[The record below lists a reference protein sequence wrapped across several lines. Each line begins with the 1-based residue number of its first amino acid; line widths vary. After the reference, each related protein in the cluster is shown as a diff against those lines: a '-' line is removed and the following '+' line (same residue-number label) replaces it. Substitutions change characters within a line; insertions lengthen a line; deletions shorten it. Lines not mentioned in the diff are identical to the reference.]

1 MIWLALFFASA
12 AFILYVAIGYPLV
25 LGALAKVHARPIRKD
40 GKPKTVSVIIAVHNG
55 ARFIRDKLDSVLALD
70 YPLELMDILIVSDES
85 TDQTDDIVREYAP
98 RGVQLMRVPKG
109 GKPAALNAA
118 IPRATGEILF
128 LTDVRQTLEPASLR
142 RLVACFGDPEVG
154 VTSGELIIRK
164 GQSQDASDVGLYW
177 RYESWIRNRLSRID
191 SMFGS
196 TGPFYTMRRELAVE
210 MPPDIL
216 LDDMYLPMAAFFR
229 GYRLVVED
237 SARAYDYP
245 TTRETEFHRKVR
257 TLAGNYQMI
266 RLFPHLLG
274 PRNRMCFH
282 YLSYKVGRLL
292 MPYALLVLAL
302 SSIFLPAPWALI
314 AVCAQALFYFLA
326 AADPLVPQ
334 GFALKR
340 LTSPVNTFVTMMI
353 AAVRAVSVFFVP
365 PRSLWKVTNDV
376 AVPRSR

>member
-1 MIWLALFFASA
+1 MIWVVLFFASA
-12 AFILYVAIGYPLV
+12 AFILYVTAGYPMV
-25 LGALAKVHARPIRKD
+25 LSALARLRPRPIRKD
-40 GKPKTVSVIIAVHNG
+40 GEPKSVSVIIAVHNG

-70 YPLELMDILIVSDES
+70 YPAELMDVLVVSDES
-85 TDQTDDIVREYAP
+85 TDETDDIVREYAT
-98 RGVQLMRVPKG
+98 RGIQLMRVPKG

-118 IPRATGEILF
+118 IPRVTGEILF
-128 LTDVRQTLEPASLR
+128 LTDVRQTLEPSSLR
-142 RLVACFGDPEVG
+142 RLVACFGDPQIG
-154 VTSGELIIRK
+154 VTSGELLIRK
-164 GQSQDASDVGLYW
+164 GESRDTSDVGLYW
-177 RYESWIRNRLSRID
+177 RYESWIRNRLSSVD
-191 SMFGS
+191 SMFGA

-237 SARAYDYP
+237 TARAFDYP
-245 TTRETEFHRKVR
+245 TTRDTEFRRKVR
-257 TLAGNYQMI
+257 TLAGNFQMI

-292 MPYALLVLAL
+292 LPYALLILAV
-302 SSIFLPAPWALI
+302 SSFFLPAPWA
-314 AVCAQALFYFLA
+314 AVSVSAQGLFYLLA

-334 GFALKR
+334 RFVLKR

-376 AVPRSR
+376 VVPRPR

>member
-1 MIWLALFFASA
+1 MIWLVLFFASG
-12 AFILYVAIGYPLV
+12 AFILYVTAGYPLV
-25 LGALAKVHARPIRKD
+25 LGALAWLRPRPIRKD
-40 GKPKTVSVIIAVHNG
+40 GEPKSVSVIIAVHNG

-70 YPLELMDILIVSDES
+70 YPAELIDVLVVSDES
-85 TDQTDDIVREYAP
+85 TDETDDMVREYAS

-118 IPRATGEILF
+118 IPRVTGEILF
-128 LTDVRQTLEPASLR
+128 LTDVRQTLEASSLR
-142 RLVACFGDPEVG
+142 RLVACYGDPQVG
-154 VTSGELIIRK
+154 VTSGELLIRE
-164 GQSQDASDVGLYW
+164 GESRDASDVGLYW
-177 RYESWIRNRLSRID
+177 RYESWIRNRLSSVD

-237 SARAYDYP
+237 TARAFDYP
-245 TTRETEFHRKVR
+245 TTRDTEFRRKVR

-266 RLFPHLLG
+266 RLFPRLLG
-274 PRNRMCFH
+274 PGNRMCFH

-292 MPYALLVLAL
+292 LPYALLILAL
-302 SSIFLPAPWALI
+302 SSFFLPAPWAAI
-314 AVCAQALFYFLA
+314 SVSAQALFYLLA
-326 AADPLVPQ
+326 AVDPLVPQ
-334 GFALKR
+334 RVVLKR

>member
-1 MIWLALFFASA
+1 MIWRVLFFASA
-12 AFILYVAIGYPLV
+12 SFIVYVTVGYPLV
-25 LGALAKVHARPIRKD
+25 LGALARLRPRPIRKD
-40 GKPKTVSVIIAVHNG
+40 GEPKSVSVIIAVHNG

-70 YPLELMDILIVSDES
+70 YPAELMDVLVVSDES
-85 TDQTDDIVREYAP
+85 TDETDDVVREYAS

-118 IPRATGEILF
+118 IPRVTGEILF
-128 LTDVRQTLEPASLR
+128 LTDVRQTLEPSSLR
-142 RLVACFGDPEVG
+142 RLVACYGDPQVG
-154 VTSGELIIRK
+154 VTSGELLIRR
-164 GQSQDASDVGLYW
+164 GESQDASDVGLYW
-177 RYESWIRNRLSRID
+177 RYESWIRNRLSSVD

-229 GYRLVVED
+229 GYRLVVEET
-237 SARAYDYP
+237 ARAFDYP
-245 TTRETEFHRKVR
+245 TTRDTEFRRKVR

-292 MPYALLVLAL
+292 LPYALLILAL
-302 SSIFLPAPWALI
+302 SSFFLPAPWA
-314 AVCAQALFYFLA
+314 AVAVFAQAVFYLLA
-326 AADPLVPQ
+326 AVDPLVPQ
-334 GFALKR
+334 RVVLKR

>member
-1 MIWLALFFASA
+1 MIWLVLFFASA
-12 AFILYVAIGYPLV
+12 AFILYVTIGYPLV
-25 LGALAKVHARPIRKD
+25 LGVLARLRPRPIRKD
-40 GKPKTVSVIIAVHNG
+40 GEPQSVSAIIAVHNG

-70 YPLELMDILIVSDES
+70 YPPELMEILVVSDES
-85 TDQTDDIVREYAP
+85 TDETDDIVREYAA

-118 IPRATGEILF
+118 IPRVKSEILF
-128 LTDVRQTLEPASLR
+128 LTDVRQTLEPSSLR
-142 RLVACFGDPEVG
+142 RLIACYGDPQVG
-154 VTSGELIIRK
+154 VASGELIIRK

-177 RYESWIRNRLSRID
+177 RYESWIRNRLSGID
-191 SMFGS
+191 SMFGA
-196 TGPFYTMRRELAVE
+196 TGPFYTMRRELAVA

-237 SARAYDYP
+237 SARAFDYP
-245 TTRETEFHRKVR
+245 TTRDTEFRRKVR

-292 MPYALLVLAL
+292 LPYALMLLAV
-302 SSIFLPAPWALI
+302 SSFFLPAPWA
-314 AVCAQALFYFLA
+314 AVSVGSQALFYMLA
-326 AADPLVPQ
+326 AMDPLVPERVV
-334 GFALKR
+334 LKR

>member
-1 MIWLALFFASA
+1 MIWLVLFFASA
-12 AFILYVAIGYPLV
+12 AFILYVTIGYPLV
-25 LGALAKVHARPIRKD
+25 LGVLARLRPRPIRKD
-40 GKPKTVSVIIAVHNG
+40 GEPQSVSVVVVVHNG

-70 YPLELMDILIVSDES
+70 YPPELMEILVVSDES
-85 TDQTDDIVREYAP
+85 TDETDDIVREYAA

-118 IPRATGEILF
+118 IPRVKSEILF
-128 LTDVRQTLEPASLR
+128 LTDVRQTLEPSSLR
-142 RLVACFGDPEVG
+142 RLIACYGDPQVG
-154 VTSGELIIRK
+154 VASGELIIRK

-177 RYESWIRNRLSRID
+177 RYESWIRNRLSSLD

-196 TGPFYTMRRELAVE
+196 TGPFYTMRRELAVA

-237 SARAYDYP
+237 SARAFDYP
-245 TTRETEFHRKVR
+245 TTRDTEFRRKVR

-292 MPYALLVLAL
+292 
-302 SSIFLPAPWALI
+302 LP
-314 AVCAQALFYFLA
+314 
-326 AADPLVPQ
+326 
-334 GFALKR
+334 
-340 LTSPVNTFVTMMI
+340 
-353 AAVRAVSVFFVP
+353 
-365 PRSLWKVTNDV
+365 
-376 AVPRSR
+376 

>member
-40 GKPKTVSVIIAVHNG
+40 GQPKTVSVIIAVHNG

-70 YPLELMDILIVSDES
+70 YPPELMDILIVSDES

-118 IPRATGEILF
+118 IPRVTGEILF

-154 VTSGELIIRK
+154 VTSGELLIRE
-164 GQSQDASDVGLYW
+164 GESQDASDVGLYW

-245 TTRETEFHRKVR
+245 TTRDTEFRRKVR

-266 RLFPHLLG
+266 RLFPRLLG

-302 SSIFLPAPWALI
+302 ASFFLPAPWALI
-314 AVCAQALFYFLA
+314 AVCAQALFYLLA